1 MKIKIILLLL
11 TACLFFTGC
20 TSEKPECAVEI
31 VTNHSQY
38 IEEEGGVVSG
48 TFTETFTVKAGDIFY
63 ESSDGKWILNPK
75 NDDRHMGVIAEI
87 TAINDNGVTAV
98 IYGEKT
104 VSNALIY
111 GEETVIRYGT
121 GRKISSDM
129 IIYDG
134 PSYEYLMT
142 VSESVE

>member
-1 MKIKIILLLL
+1 MKVKITLLLL
-11 TACLFFTGC
+11 VICMFFSGC
-20 TSEKPECAVEI
+20 GAGKSKCTVEI

-63 ESSDGKWILNPK
+63 ESSDGKWILNPE
-75 NDDRHMGVIAEI
+75 NDDKNMGVIAEI
-87 TAINDNGVTAV
+87 TAIDDNGITAV

-104 VSNALIY
+104 VINASIY

-121 GRKISSDM
+121 GRKILSDM

-134 PSYEYLMT
+134 PSYDYVMT
-142 VSESVE
+142 VSECSE

>member
-1 MKIKIILLLL
+1 MKIKIAFVLLAL
-11 TACLFFTGC
+11 CMIFSGC
-20 TSEKPECAVEI
+20 GFSEQKCTVEI
-31 VTNHSQY
+31 ITSHSQY

-63 ESSDGKWILNPK
+63 ESSNGKWILNPEN
-75 NDDRHMGVIAEI
+75 NDTNMGVIAEI
-87 TAINDNGVTAV
+87 TAVDDNGVTAV

-104 VSNALIY
+104 VNDALVY

-134 PSYEYLMT
+134 PSYDYVMT
-142 VSESVE
+142 VSDYSE